1 MLKIT
6 VLRSPSVELNGVP
19 LSFPFKRADALLY
32 YMAVQKSATRQ
43 ELVALLWEDYDESNG
58 LKQLRN
64 ILYHLKK
71 ILGGDFLISPQK
83 SLIRVNP
90 AWELDCDYDRFM
102 RDGDLAAYRG
112 SFLQGFGV
120 KRAFSFEEWM
130 CRTADRLRDLYLER
144 VAQTAEAA
152 VQQDNFREA
161 ARLYARGLAE
171 DPFNEPL
178 AAGLMECYRRMQDYS
193 RAAEL
198 YQGLK
203 RHLKEELGT
212 EPLEKTKTL
221 YYQILNQWD
230 AQSATCP
237 PAPPV
242 GQEAAFAMLN
252 HSLEE
257 LAEDGANGRCAFL
270 IHGEAGTGKKEL
282 VDFFLR
288 WGAVEKRAIQRIDC
302 LASERD
308 IPLTPWEHLLQN
320 LWDMADSN
328 EILLPISVMARL
340 ESAFA
345 LTDPK
350 RLSIGSSRAV
360 RKLDD
365 GLTRSVF
372 ALLDAL
378 EKLRPL
384 LIVFENIHWMDDES
398 LRLLDSL
405 IHRAGGAAI
414 LLTCRD
420 YSGGSVRAALR
431 QIAES
436 DRIRSIA
443 LHPLTEEQVRALLA
457 RRLGEADADRLTES
471 FYRNTRG
478 NLHLLRELIRAHEAD
493 AGSAAQ
499 APETVLF
506 GNLQGLSEQSLRA
519 AQILSVY
526 PGDMTSTLFLQMFGG
541 GEKQLTHA
549 INELIRAGIIEEI
562 HLDGEENCYRLA
574 HPRLREMIYVRMSVY
589 ERRPLHRQFALL
601 LTESTEQNG
610 GSWMEISHQYE
621 HAGDMQRSLEYRI
634 RELSRLTALA
644 FVPYLYPNV
653 QTPAA
658 VDSEVIIAQCSAC
671 HSKLKTL
678 FFAPEDQDCRT
689 RLECELLEARGIAE
703 ICSGDYAQGVDSLG
717 SVSGISNDRNELR
730 QLRIC
735 ALLGELAIRQQDAAK
750 AERYLATGLRIL
762 ERKRNEFYTAAFR
775 RLQGCCFLLR
785 RAYAKA
791 DYYLTEAIDTL
802 KALPAHTGSN
812 LLLALSYSDQGRL
825 RRYQEKYAKAGSCFK
840 KSISLLAGGDWS
852 FSVWIYVHYGRTV
865 YALEDHLTAKSLFD
879 EACRIAE
886 KTGKLLG
893 RTAAESYAA
902 IYAARAAD
910 DAAVERHLINA
921 SVYFEKSASP
931 LETSIFYYACM
942 IIRLMLD
949 QFQLKGENLGKIL
962 PESAQEYA
970 HLGIKNAKSL
980 PDVYEVEEMQKVLRS
995 NLRQRDNYYASDL
1008 YSKNKWFMTE

>member
-6 VLRSPSVELNGVP
+6 VLRSPSVELDGVP
-19 LSFPFKRADALLY
+19 LSFPFKRADALMY

-71 ILGGDFLISPQK
+71 LLGGDFLISPQK

-90 AWELDCDYDRFM
+90 AWDLDCDYDRFV
-102 RDGDLAAYRG
+102 RDEDLSAYRG

-144 VAQTAEAA
+144 VSRTAENAM
-152 VQQDNFREA
+152 QQGNHREA
-161 ARLYARGLAE
+161 ALLYTRALDE

-178 AAGLMECYRRMQDYS
+178 ASGLMECYRRMQDYP

-230 AQSATCP
+230 AQSTACP
-237 PAPPV
+237 PAPPI

-257 LAEDGANGRCAFL
+257 LAEDGAEGRYAWL
-270 IHGEAGTGKKEL
+270 IHGEAGAGKKEL

-320 LWDMADSN
+320 LWDMADSH
-328 EILLPISVMARL
+328 EILLPVSVMARL

-350 RLSIGSSRAV
+350 RLSIGASRAV

-365 GLTRSVF
+365 SLTLAVF

-378 EKLRPL
+378 EKQQPL

-398 LRLLDSL
+398 LRLLDGL
-405 IHRAGGAAI
+405 IHHAGGAAI
-414 LLTCRD
+414 LMTLRD
-420 YSGGSVRAALR
+420 YSGAGVRTALR

-436 DRIRSIA
+436 DRIRTIA
-443 LHPLTEEQVRALLA
+443 LHPLTQAQVHALLA
-457 RRLGEADADRLTES
+457 RRLGDADADRLTES
-471 FYRNTRG
+471 FYCNTRG
-478 NLHLLRELIRAHEAD
+478 NLHLLRELIRAHES
-493 AGSAAQ
+493 AGNAAQ
-499 APETVLF
+499 TPETVLF

-541 GEKQLTHA
+541 GEKQLTQA

-574 HPRLREMIYVRMSVY
+574 HPRLREMIYERMSVY
-589 ERRPLHRQFALL
+589 ERRPLHRQFAQLL
-601 LTESTEQNG
+601 AESTEQTG
-610 GSWMEISHQYE
+610 GSWMEVSHQYA
-621 HAGDMQRSLEYRI
+621 HAGDPQRSLQYRI
-634 RELSRLTALA
+634 RELSRLSALA
-644 FVPYLYPNV
+644 FVPYLYANV
-653 QTPAA
+653 QTPGAA
-658 VDSEVIIAQCSAC
+658 DPEVILAQCGTCQA
-671 HSKLKTL
+671 KLKTL
-678 FFAPEDQDCRT
+678 FAAPEDQESRV
-689 RLECELLEARGIAE
+689 RLECELLEVRGIAE
-703 ICSGDYAQGVDSLG
+703 IYSGDYAQGVDSLG
-717 SVSGISNDRNELR
+717 SMTGIANERSDLR

-735 ALLGELAIRQQDAAK
+735 LLLGELAIRQQDVAR

-762 ERKRNEFYTAAFR
+762 ERKGNEFYTAAFR

-791 DYYLTEAIDTL
+791 DYYLTEAVETL
-802 KALPAHTGSN
+802 KAMPAHTSGA
-812 LLLALSYSDQGRL
+812 LHLALAYADLGRL
-825 RRYQEKYAKAGSCFK
+825 CRYQEKYAKAGSCFK
-840 KSISLLAGGDWS
+840 KSLSLLADGDWS
-852 FSVWIYVHYGRTV
+852 FSVWIYVHYGRTA
-865 YALEDHLTAKSLFD
+865 YALEDHITAKSMFD
-879 EACRIAE
+879 AACRIAE

-893 RTAAESYAA
+893 RTAAEAYAA
-902 IYAARAAD
+902 IYAARASE
-910 DAAVERHLINA
+910 DAAVRRHLKNA
-921 SVYFEKSASP
+921 SLYCERADSP

-942 IIRLMLD
+942 VIRLLLD
-949 QFQLKGENLGKIL
+949 QYQLKGENLAEIL

-970 HLGIKNAKSL
+970 HLGIKTAKSL

-995 NLRQRDNYYASDL
+995 NLTQRDRYYASDL